1 MPTCLSCNSPN
12 PDGAR
17 FCNQCGQRLDAAPA
31 APRSYTPR
39 HLADQVL
46 RNRAALQGERKRVT
60 VLFADVKGSTRLA
73 QEAGAELWHSILDR
87 FFSILSAAVHRYEG
101 TVNQYTGD
109 GIMALFGA
117 PVAHEDHASRAC
129 FAALEMQREVR
140 RFADELRLSKGLNL
154 SMRVGLNTGEVI
166 VGRIGDD
173 LRMDYT
179 AQGHTVNLAARMEH
193 ICEPGR
199 IYLTRLTARQV
210 EGYFRL
216 RELGPMQVSGV
227 EEAVEVYEL
236 EGQNAGRTR
245 LDLSLARAGS
255 PFVGRERELGLLLS
269 ALDRV
274 RGGDGQ
280 VVAVIGN
287 AGIGKSRLCHEFV
300 RACAVAG
307 LPVHRATGVP
317 YRSAVPMQPIRMLAR
332 SRLGLGGEAGA
343 EEVRR
348 MVAGTFLL
356 QNPGLAPLLPAV
368 FDFLGA
374 GGATLPED
382 QAEQA
387 RSRLMG
393 LLAEHLACVDG
404 EQPQVLLLEDLHF
417 LDPASEEFVAQLCAR
432 VRSGGR
438 TLLLLNYRPDYVS
451 ESLIPWLDEQVRVT
465 ALDDAQIE
473 RLARNLLGDDPSLRN
488 LPQTL
493 RERAGGNP
501 FFVEEAVL
509 SLAESGELEGER
521 GAYRLAREIR
531 QWTVPDTVHAL
542 LAARIDRLPDEAK
555 TLLQSAAVIG
565 QEFRAP
571 LLATL
576 AERPGE
582 QFEEQLGLLE
592 EAGFVHQR
600 DVSEYAFCHPL
611 MQEVAYQAQLESR
624 RAAAHGRLAAELEA
638 QHPQNAE
645 PTELALRIA
654 HHWQHAGDWLRAGR
668 WNLQAARW
676 ASPRDM
682 RLGLEQF
689 RLAQAHLDR
698 AADGEGLRPLRIL
711 ARSGLIRMAQFANV
725 PEAEVEKAYHE
736 ARLMAEEGADVATI
750 AELMMSYGTE
760 QLHRG
765 DCESAAQLQG
775 GAARLALE
783 AGETQ
788 LVNRFRLG
796 ILLTHTAAGRPRDG
810 IALLDEA
817 GAEWRTRPIDGDNFM
832 SRAFHALMLGW
843 LGQFRE
849 AERELAAAATFA
861 ETDDRTASWI
871 HANRVDLAMLTGDY
885 REVLAWA
892 GKATARSSQFGSPFF
907 EQIAARVTGLA
918 LCLHR
923 RFDEAIEPLERL
935 LPLVR
940 PGAYAHQ
947 FEAGH
952 CAALATA
959 YIGAGR
965 PLDGLRMAREGIAS
979 GRRSGSRI
987 WESQALLALLRL
999 PPEFR
1004 AQVEPEAALARLREL
1019 IDATGARGLEPWVAL
1034 AQAHWAADG
1043 DERRRHHAAAEAGFL
1058 ALGADPHAERLR
1070 RGEVPL
1076 QVLPA

>member
-1 MPTCLSCNSPN
+1 MPTCPSCSSQN

-17 FCNQCGQRLDAAPA
+17 FCNQCGQRLDAVPVA
-31 APRSYTPR
+31 ARNYTPR
-39 HLADQVL
+39 HLAEQVL

-73 QEAGAELWHSILDR
+73 QEAGPELWHSILDR

-140 RFADELRLSKGLNL
+140 RFADELRLKKGLNL
-154 SMRVGLNTGEVI
+154 SMRVGINTGEVI

-199 IYLTRLTARQV
+199 VYLTRLTARQV

-216 RELGPMQVSGV
+216 RELGPMQVAGV
-227 EEAVEVYEL
+227 EEEVEVYEL

-245 LDLSLARAGS
+245 LDLSLTRAGS
-255 PFVGRERELGLLLS
+255 PFVGRERELGMLLS

-274 RGGDGQ
+274 RAGEGQ

-287 AGIGKSRLCHEFV
+287 AGIGKSRLCHEFA
-300 RACAVAG
+300 RACAAAG

-317 YRSAVPMQPIRMLAR
+317 YRNAVPMQPIRMLAR
-332 SRLGLGGEAGA
+332 SRLGLTPESSG

-348 MVAGTFLL
+348 LVAGTFLL
-356 QNPGLAPLLPAV
+356 KDASLAPLLPTM

-374 GGATLPED
+374 GGEAAVAPD

-387 RSRLMG
+387 RGRLLEMV
-393 LLAEHLACVDG
+393 AEYLCCNEG
-404 EQPQVLLLEDLHF
+404 EQPQLLLLEDLHF
-417 LDPASEEFVAQLCAR
+417 LDTGSEEFVARLCAK
-432 VRSGGR
+432 VRGKR

-451 ESLIPWLDEQVRVT
+451 EELIPWLDEQVRVS
-465 ALDDAQIE
+465 ALDDRQIE
-473 RLARNLLGDDPSLRN
+473 QLARSLLGSDPSLQN
-488 LPQTL
+488 LPKTL

-509 SLAESGELEGER
+509 SLAESGELEGQR
-521 GAYRLAREIR
+521 GHYRLAREIR
-531 QWTVPDTVHAL
+531 HWTVPDTVHAL
-542 LAARIDRLPDEAK
+542 LAARIDRLPDDAK

-565 QEFRAP
+565 PEFRAP

-576 AERPGE
+576 SDTHDER
-582 QFEEQLGLLE
+582 FEEQLELLE

-624 RAAAHGRLAAELEA
+624 RAAAHGRLAAELET
-638 QHPQNAE
+638 QHPKTGE

-654 HHWQHAGDWLRAGR
+654 HHWQHAGDWFRAGR
-668 WNLQAARW
+668 WNLLAARW
-676 ASPRDM
+676 ASPRDP
-682 RLGLEQF
+682 RLGVEQF
-689 RLAQAHLDR
+689 RLCLAHLDR
-698 AADGEGLRPLRIL
+698 ATEGEGLLQLRIV
-711 ARSGLIRMAQFANV
+711 ARSGLIRMAQFIPI
-725 PEAEVEKAYHE
+725 PEAEIEKAYDE
-736 ARLMAEEGADVATI
+736 ARAMAEQGADIATI
-750 AELMMSYGTE
+750 AELMISYGNE

-765 DCESAAQLQG
+765 DCESAAQLQA

-783 AGETQ
+783 AGESQ

-810 IALLDEA
+810 IALLDAA
-817 GAEWRTRPIDGDNFM
+817 GVEWRTRRIDGENFM
-832 SRAFHALMLGW
+832 SRAFYALMLGW

-849 AERELAAAATFA
+849 AERDLAAAAAFA
-861 ETDDRTASWI
+861 DTDDRTASWI

-885 REVLAWA
+885 SQVLYWA
-892 GKATARSSQFGSPFF
+892 EKATALSAQFSSPFF
-907 EQIAARVTGLA
+907 GQISARVTGLA

-923 RFDEAIEPLERL
+923 RYEEAIEPLERTL
-935 LPLVR
+935 HLVR
-940 PGAYAHQ
+940 PGALAHQ

-952 CAALATA
+952 CAILSTA
-959 YIGAGR
+959 YTGAGR
-965 PLDGLRMAREGIAS
+965 LVDGLRLAREGIVS
-979 GRRSGSRI
+979 GQRAGSRI

-999 PPEFR
+999 PREME
-1004 AQVEPEAALARLREL
+1004 AQVQPEVPLARLREL
-1019 IDATGARGLEPWVAL
+1019 IDSTGAVGLEPWLAL
-1034 AQAHWAADG
+1034 AKAHWAADTV
-1043 DERRRHHAAAEAGFL
+1043 ERQRWHAAADRAFL
-1058 ALGADPHAERLR
+1058 ELGAEPHAERLR
-1070 RGEVPL
+1070 RGEAPL
-1076 QVLPA
+1076 QR